1 MSGNNGDAGDAQG
14 RINTHCGPAGGRKV
28 AGSNP
33 AAPTTRKLGSE
44 IGKLTAGSSP
54 N

>member
-1 MSGNNGDAGDAQG
+1 MRQMKAFVQIVRGRDDGDAGDAQG
-14 RINTHCGPAGGRKV
+14 PIDADEVPAGGRKV

-33 AAPTTRKLGSE
+33 VAPT
-44 IGKLTAGSSP
+44 